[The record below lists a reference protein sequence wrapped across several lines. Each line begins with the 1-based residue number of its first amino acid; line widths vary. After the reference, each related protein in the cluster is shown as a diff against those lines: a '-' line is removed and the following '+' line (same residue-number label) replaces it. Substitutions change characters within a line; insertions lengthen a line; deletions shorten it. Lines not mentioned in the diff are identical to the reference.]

1 MAEKRTKADSLRRS
15 IDRAEKRMGARA
27 EESAGEAISSA
38 ITNRREYIAAKLA
51 VRKQKRA
58 IRELYKQLLRE
69 TDPIAYYSLLSD
81 IFSAKAQ
88 LVKLYAEIR
97 EWEVRGG
104 CLVA

>member
-1 MAEKRTKADSLRRS
+1 MAEKRTKADRLQRS
-15 IDRAEKRMGARA
+15 TDRAEKRVGARV
-27 EESAGEAISSA
+27 EESAGKAISSE
-38 ITNRREYIAAKLA
+38 ITNRREYVVAKLA
-51 VRKQKRA
+51 VRRQKRA
-58 IRELYKQLLRE
+58 IRDLYKRLLRE

-97 EWEVRGG
+97 EWETRGG